1 MVPGEV
7 EPLEVGEAVA
17 GKDLFGEDLDV
28 VATEVEHLRLG
39 VDRVGDGDLA
49 LVLALNP
56 SLSCKS
62 VQKGIN
68 FTHQSLG
75 KILKHSTYHLNIPLI
90 TAVYLTSQYPHQ
102 TLYDQ
107 LIITCDLNNV

>member
-49 LVLALNP
+49 LVLALHP
-56 SLSCKS
+56 SLACKP
-62 VQKGIN
+62 VEKR
-68 FTHQSLG
+68 THFSSEPEVSRVK
-75 KILKHSTYHLNIPLI
+75 KIIK
-90 TAVYLTSQYPHQ
+90 YL
-102 TLYDQ
+102 
-107 LIITCDLNNV
+107 

>member
-28 VATEVEHLRLG
+28 VATEVKHLRLG

-56 SLSCKS
+56 SLSCK
-62 VQKGIN
+62 KRIN
-68 FTHQSLG
+68 FRF
-75 KILKHSTYHLNIPLI
+75 
-90 TAVYLTSQYPHQ
+90 
-102 TLYDQ
+102 
-107 LIITCDLNNV
+107 

>member
-17 GKDLFGEDLDV
+17 GEDLFGEDLDV

-62 VQKGIN
+62 VQKRIN
-68 FTHQSLG
+68 FTH
-75 KILKHSTYHLNIPLI
+75 HNW
-90 TAVYLTSQYPHQ
+90 ARF
-102 TLYDQ
+102 
-107 LIITCDLNNV
+107 